1 MRRGT
6 IALVGRPNVG
16 KSTLF
21 NRIVGG
27 RRAIVDDRPGVTR
40 DRHFSRGE
48 WAGHH
53 FWLVDTG
60 GWVSGQD
67 DAISRGIRDQINTA
81 VTEADVIVLVVDTKE
96 GVHPADLE
104 VAQLLRPL
112 VDRVVVAANKA
123 DELPDEV
130 DHFAFHELGLGDPHP
145 VSASTGKGSGDL
157 LDRVVE
163 KLGDGTQP
171 SEPDGPSVA
180 VIGRPNAGK
189 SSLMNR
195 LLGADRA
202 IVAPEA
208 GTTRDAIDS
217 PLRYH
222 GQTLNFID
230 TAGLRRRPK
239 VKDDLEFYSALRAER
254 AIERADICVLVV
266 DATIG
271 VHAQDLR
278 VASQAWEAGK
288 GVIVAVN
295 KWDLVS
301 EKDTDTAERG
311 KKKLV
316 DRAPFLGHA
325 PFLFVSA
332 LTGQRVRRV
341 FDTILEVA
349 EARDRRIPTA
359 EVNRVLQA
367 LVDRNQ
373 PPQQVGKEVKLL
385 YATQIGTAPPT
396 FALVTN
402 RPEAVPE
409 SYVRYLVNG
418 FYDSWGMVGNPIR
431 IKLRRKR
438 SSSR

>member
-1 MRRGT
+1 
-6 IALVGRPNVG
+6 
-16 KSTLF
+16 
-21 NRIVGG
+21 
-27 RRAIVDDRPGVTR
+27 
-40 DRHFSRGE
+40 
-48 WAGHH
+48 
-53 FWLVDTG
+53 
-60 GWVSGQD
+60 
-67 DAISRGIRDQINTA
+67 
-81 VTEADVIVLVVDTKE
+81 
-96 GVHPADLE
+96 
-104 VAQLLRPL
+104 
-112 VDRVVVAANKA
+112 
-123 DELPDEV
+123 
-130 DHFAFHELGLGDPHP
+130 
-145 VSASTGKGSGDL
+145 
-157 LDRVVE
+157 
-163 KLGDGTQP
+163 
-171 SEPDGPSVA
+171 
-180 VIGRPNAGK
+180 
-189 SSLMNR
+189 MNR

>member
-1 MRRGT
+1 MRRST
-6 IALVGRPNVG
+6 VALVGRPNVG

-21 NRIVGG
+21 NRIAGG
-27 RRAIVDDRPGVTR
+27 RPAIVDDRPGVTR
-40 DRHFSRGE
+40 DRHFTRGE

-67 DAISRGIRDQINTA
+67 DAISRGIREQVTLA
-81 VTEADVIVLVVDTKE
+81 VSEADVIVLVVDTQE

-104 VAQLLRPL
+104 VAELLRPL

-123 DELPDEV
+123 DDLPADV
-130 DHFAFHELGLGDPHP
+130 SHYAFHELGLGDPYP
-145 VSASTGKGSGDL
+145 VSATTGKGSGDL
-157 LDRVVE
+157 LDRVVD
-163 KLGDGTQP
+163 KLGNG
-171 SEPDGPSVA
+171 GPPEDTTGPAVA

-189 SSLMNR
+189 SSLVNR
-195 LLGADRA
+195 LLGTERT

-222 GQTLNFID
+222 GKTLNFID

-271 VHAQDLR
+271 AHAQDLR
-278 VASQAWEAGK
+278 VANQAWEAGK
-288 GVIVAVN
+288 GVIVTVN

-301 EKDTDTAERG
+301 DKDEDTAERG
-311 KKKLV
+311 R
-316 DRAPFLGHA
+316 RALAERVPMFRHVPFV
-325 PFLFVSA
+325 FVSA

-341 FDTILEVA
+341 LDVILEVA
-349 EARDRRIPTA
+349 EARQRRIPTP
-359 EVNRVLQA
+359 EVNRTLQA
-367 LVDRNQ
+367 LIERNQ
-373 PPQQVGKEVKLL
+373 PPQQPGREVKLL
-385 YATQIGTAPPT
+385 YASQIGTAPPT
-396 FALVTN
+396 FAIVTN

-418 FYDSWGMVGNPIR
+418 FYDAWGLVGNPIR
-431 IKLRRKR
+431 MRLRRRR
-438 SSSR
+438 STSR